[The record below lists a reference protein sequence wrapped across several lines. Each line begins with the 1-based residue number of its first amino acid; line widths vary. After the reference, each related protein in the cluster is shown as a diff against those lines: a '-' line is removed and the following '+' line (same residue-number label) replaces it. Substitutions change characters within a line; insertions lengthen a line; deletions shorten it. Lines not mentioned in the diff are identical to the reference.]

1 MGQPGHSIA
10 ALRPLSEVE
19 LAEWEEAYVAVE
31 AYLGALRIRNR
42 LLVAELVRGIL
53 WRASERRAE
62 HPEVPARTLAVE
74 EALKE
79 IAAWTKKVL
88 AEPLEHG
95 RLAAR
100 GRLALLLT
108 DMPGQYQSVFLTP
121 EPWPPAFVEA
131 MRSSYLSAGPQFAAM
146 TMTPRPLELNV
157 LGSGAAQLWD
167 TMDRRPIFRKMAFG
181 VFLLLL
187 LAALWFFFGP
197 RSLLG

>member
-1 MGQPGHSIA
+1 MGQPGHSLA

-19 LAEWEEAYVAVE
+19 LSEWEEAYVAVE

-62 HPEVPARTLAVE
+62 QPEVPARTLAME

-79 IAAWTKKVL
+79 IAAWTKQVL

-187 LAALWFFFGP
+187 LAVLWFFFGP

>member
-1 MGQPGHSIA
+1 M
-10 ALRPLSEVE
+10 RPLSEVE

-62 HPEVPARTLAVE
+62 HPSLPARSLAME

-79 IAAWTKKVL
+79 IAAWTNQIL

-108 DMPGQYQSVFLTP
+108 DMPGKYQSVFLTP

-131 MRSSYLSAGPQFAAM
+131 MRNSYLSAGPQFNAM
-146 TMTPRPLELNV
+146 TMTPRPLELNA

-181 VFLLLL
+181 VFVLLL
-187 LAALWFFFGP
+187 LAVLWFFFGP
-197 RSLLG
+197 RTLLG